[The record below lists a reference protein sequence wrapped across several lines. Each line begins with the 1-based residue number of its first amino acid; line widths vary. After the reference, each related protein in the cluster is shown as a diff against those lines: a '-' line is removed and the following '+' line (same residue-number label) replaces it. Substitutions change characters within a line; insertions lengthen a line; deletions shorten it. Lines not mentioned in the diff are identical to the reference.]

1 MVNQYGQF
9 IPDFPGQQPY
19 QDPAY
24 MRYISQQQQHQ
35 NTYQGQ
41 QYQQPVQQQAQQ
53 SRMTEVFP
61 AANEKMVMEFPV
73 ASGSTVLF
81 IANDDSFFAIKEAS
95 VTGQVTVQFYD
106 KRPPAPPEK
115 PFDPAVFVTR
125 EELEQRLSALS
136 VSAKR
141 PAKKETEVEA

>member
-35 NTYQGQ
+35 NTYQNQ
-41 QYQQPVQQQAQQ
+41 QYQQPVQQQSQQ
-53 SRMTEVFP
+53 SRMTEVFA
-61 AANEKMVMEFPV
+61 AANEKYVLEFPV
-73 ASGSTVLF
+73 AAGTTALF
-81 IANDDSFFAIKEAS
+81 VATDDSFTAIKEAS
-95 VTGQVTVQFYD
+95 VTGQITVQFYD

-115 PFDPAVFVTR
+115 PVDLTAFVTR
-125 EELEQRLSALS
+125 EEFEQRLAALS
-136 VSAKR
+136 TPAKR
-141 PAKKETEVEA
+141 PAKKEEVEA

>member
-9 IPDFPGQQPY
+9 IPDYPGQQPY

-61 AANEKMVMEFPV
+61 ATNEKTVLEFPV
-73 ASGSTVLF
+73 ASGNTVLF
-81 IANDDSFFAIKEAS
+81 IATDDSFTAIKEAS

-125 EELEQRLSALS
+125 DELEQRLAALS
-136 VSAKR
+136 APAKR
-141 PAKKETEVEA
+141 PAKKEEIEA